1 MFKSD
6 VIKHFK
12 TATAVWT
19 ALGITSGA
27 VSQWP
32 ELIPEK
38 QAMRLSLMTNN
49 QLKYN
54 PDLYNKKPQADAEA
68 A

>member
-1 MFKSD
+1 MYKSD

-19 ALGITSGA
+19 ALDITSGA
-27 VSQWP
+27 VSQWS

-54 PDLYNKKPQADAEA
+54 PDLYNKKSQADAEA

>member
-1 MFKSD
+1 MYKKE
-6 VIKHFK
+6 VIEYFK

-19 ALGITSGA
+19 ALGLTSGA
-27 VSQWP
+27 VSQWN

-38 QAMRLSLMTNN
+38 QAMRLSYITNN
-49 QLKYN
+49 KLKYN
-54 PDLYNKKPQADAEA
+54 PDLYKKETPTEA